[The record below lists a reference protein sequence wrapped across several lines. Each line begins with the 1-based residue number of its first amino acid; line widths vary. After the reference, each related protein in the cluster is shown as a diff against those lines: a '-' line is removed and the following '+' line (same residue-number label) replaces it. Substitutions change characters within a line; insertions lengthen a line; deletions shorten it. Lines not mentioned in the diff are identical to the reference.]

1 MDQAIPMWAFYL
13 LLALLAMVVYYHL
26 TKTISDEASPIEWW
40 HFVSSK
46 GKDGEH
52 YADITKL
59 GQVAGIMVVS
69 WLVIAMSARVDKLD
83 ALGFCG
89 VLALAL
95 AYLAGVQAFQA
106 YLKSR
111 KQDGQ

>member
-1 MDQAIPMWAFYL
+1 MDQTIPMWAFYL
-13 LLALLAMVVYYHL
+13 LLALLAALVYYHL
-26 TKTISDEASPIEWW
+26 TKTIADEKSPIEWW
-40 HFVSSK
+40 HFVSTK

-59 GQVAGIMVVS
+59 GQVAGIVVVS

-111 KQDGQ
+111 QDPK